1 MLSRPE
7 SDQRRIHLKYSVFQ
21 KNFCSRA
28 ESTQNAGVSQG
39 LVNDVEGSV
48 PQGHYHVDHTMF
60 LLVASCSTPSAM
72 APSYSPDSAPT
83 AKTAPF
89 LPISILARTALPAEP
104 VLAVCAACGLAFF
117 CIA

>member
-1 MLSRPE
+1 MLSRTE
-7 SDQRRIHLKYSVFQ
+7 SDQRRIHLKYSLFQ
-21 KNFCSRA
+21 NNFCSRA

-60 LLVASCSTPSAM
+60 LLVASCSAPSAM

-89 LPISILARTALPAEP
+89 CLFLSLRVRRYLQSLFWLSALPA
-104 VLAVCAACGLAFF
+104 GLPSFV
-117 CIA
+117 